1 MCSEDL
7 YQLSLNNRWIFTFF
21 LFSSPK
27 PWELIIFGVIL
38 CLYSIELHICE
49 RCMQLSFGFEKK
61 SLLMNFIFYFFQY
74 SIPASYVSGIT
85 SQSNGL
91 TPTTLANLEQTFIE
105 LQSVP
110 TNLSSGQDP
119 LTQSGF
125 VPPIVDPAG
134 SDRSSDRYDYS
145 DMSDA
150 DWPPTKRG
158 RGGDGQDLTGY
169 DMTTSVGGGRKRKR
183 DEKVCSVAFLSYIIF
198 RNRDTPS
205 EKAMR
210 KI

>member
-1 MCSEDL
+1 MMHATAIRNFRKFSVL
-7 YQLSLNNRWIFTFF
+7 F
-21 LFSSPK
+21 L
-27 PWELIIFGVIL
+27 
-38 CLYSIELHICE
+38 
-49 RCMQLSFGFEKK
+49 
-61 SLLMNFIFYFFQY
+61 QY

-85 SQSNGL
+85 SQAASTGL

-150 DWPPTKRG
+150 DWPPTGVKRG
-158 RGGDGQDLTGY
+158 RGADGSDLTGY
-169 DMTTSVGGGRKRKR
+169 DMTTNVGGGRKRKR
-183 DEKVCSVAFLSYIIF
+183 DEKVRSCIY
-198 RNRDTPS
+198 RNRAGPLTSREGNLSFLWIFISLKNEFLDGIFFKGYRGRRS
-205 EKAMR
+205 
-210 KI
+210 IIGV

>member
-1 MCSEDL
+1 MMHATAIRNFRKFSVL
-7 YQLSLNNRWIFTFF
+7 F
-21 LFSSPK
+21 L
-27 PWELIIFGVIL
+27 
-38 CLYSIELHICE
+38 
-49 RCMQLSFGFEKK
+49 
-61 SLLMNFIFYFFQY
+61 QY

-85 SQSNGL
+85 SQAASTGL

-150 DWPPTKRG
+150 DWPPTGVKRG
-158 RGGDGQDLTGY
+158 RGADGSDLTGY
-169 DMTTSVGGGRKRKR
+169 DMTTNVGGGRKRKR
-183 DEKVCSVAFLSYIIF
+183 DEKVRYIYSVLYL
-198 RNRDTPS
+198 
-205 EKAMR
+205 
-210 KI
+210 

>member
-1 MCSEDL
+1 MGI
-7 YQLSLNNRWIFTFF
+7 NNFWSNFVFVFYWVAHLWTMHATVIWI
-21 LFSSPK
+21 
-27 PWELIIFGVIL
+27 W
-38 CLYSIELHICE
+38 
-49 RCMQLSFGFEKK
+49 KK

-125 VPPIVDPAG
+125 VPPIVDSAG

-183 DEKVCSVAFLSYIIF
+183 DEKVCSVAFLSYILF

>member
-1 MCSEDL
+1 
-7 YQLSLNNRWIFTFF
+7 
-21 LFSSPK
+21 
-27 PWELIIFGVIL
+27 
-38 CLYSIELHICE
+38 
-49 RCMQLSFGFEKK
+49 MQLSFGFEEKF
-61 SLLMNFIFYFFQY
+61 MNFIFYLFQY